1 MSTEYAHR
9 NVLAEPLSLPTRPV
23 VLKSGVAYLEGA
35 VLGRIKKAKGAVA
48 AAEGN
53 TGNGAISGT
62 SIGAK
67 AEIGTYTLT
76 CVEAAG
82 NAGRFEVVA
91 PSGQRLKDLTVA
103 VAYATDHIN
112 LTVADGDADFI
123 VGDVITFVVEAG
135 DDAGKYGLVDESAVD
150 GKADAELILAEDADA
165 SEGDVTSIA
174 YAQGRINKRRCY
186 VADGSD
192 VDNHVET
199 LAARG
204 LILEDAAQT

>member
-1 MSTEYAHR
+1 MSTEYVHR

-23 VLKSGVAYLEGA
+23 VLKSGVSYLEGA

-48 AAEGN
+48 ATVGN

-76 CVEAAG
+76 CVEAVG
-82 NAGRFEVVA
+82 NAGRFEVVT

-103 VAYATDHIN
+103 VAYETDHIN
-112 LTVADGDADFI
+112 LTVADGAQDFI
-123 VGDVITFVVEAG
+123 VGDEITFVVEAG

-150 GKADAELILAEDADA
+150 GKQDAELILAEDADA
-165 SEGDVTSIA
+165 TDDDVTSVA

-204 LILEDAAQT
+204 LILEEAAQT